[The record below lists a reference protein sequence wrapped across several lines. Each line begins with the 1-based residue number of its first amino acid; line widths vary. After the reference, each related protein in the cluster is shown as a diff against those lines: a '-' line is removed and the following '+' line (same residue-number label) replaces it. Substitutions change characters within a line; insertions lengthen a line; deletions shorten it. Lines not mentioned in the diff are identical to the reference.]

1 MDKRELSERDVER
14 ALRNKVREAGG
25 IAFKFVS
32 PGISGVPDRIVVL
45 PDNHIGFVEVKKP
58 GKKTK
63 PEQEYRIRRLQKM
76 GCYVTVLDDPE
87 DIDMVISGIMQYGKE
102 GDDLLTDILDAGGL
116 L

>member
-1 MDKRELSERDVER
+1 MNKRELSEKDVER
-14 ALRNKVREAGG
+14 ALRDKVREAGG

-45 PDNHIGFVEVKKP
+45 PDNHVGFVEVKKP
-58 GKKTK
+58 GKKTR
-63 PEQEYRIRRLQKM
+63 PEQEYQIRRLQKM

-87 DIDMVISGIMQYGKE
+87 DIDTVISGIMQHGKE
-102 GDDLLTDILDAGGL
+102 GDDLLMDILDAGGL